1 MGLAFV
7 SINPWHPRQRRAKP
21 GTSRVSRQGKPGM
34 SIGKLTDIAIRSAK
48 ARATAYKLTDGGGL
62 HLYITPAG
70 AKLWRLRYERN
81 GKEQLLSLGKY
92 PDVTLAEARDKRG
105 DSKKVLRAGGDPAV
119 EIRRAAAGAE
129 GETFETIARA
139 WHKANLPRWSPK
151 HGADVLATLKKD
163 IFPAL
168 GAEPLNSIT
177 PPMVLEA
184 LREIEE
190 RGAVETAHRVRQ
202 RMSDVFAYAIAAGIG
217 TGDPAAIVKK
227 ALSYVHKRRQPAV
240 TKLEDARKVLVAVEA
255 IPGYPVTKLAMR
267 LLAITVL
274 RPGAFRVA
282 LWSDFA
288 AVDWEKE
295 PTWVVPAERM
305 KLKKEHKEDEAREF
319 WVPLP
324 TQAKPILEALK
335 KLTGTSDYLFPNLRG
350 FDRPMSENA
359 LGYMLN
365 RAGYQGRHVPHGWRA
380 AFSTIM
386 NERYP
391 DDRAVIDLMLAHT
404 PKDKVQAAYN
414 RALYMTRRR
423 ELAQIW
429 ADLILA
435 ELPPPMQLLTGRR
448 K

>member
-1 MGLAFV
+1 
-7 SINPWHPRQRRAKP
+7 
-21 GTSRVSRQGKPGM
+21 M
-34 SIGKLTDIAIRSAK
+34 SIGKLTDIAIRAAK
-48 ARATAYKLTDGGGL
+48 ARETPYKLTDGGGL
-62 HLYITPAG
+62 HLYVTPAG
-70 AKLWRLRYERN
+70 GKLWRLRYERH

-92 PDVTLAEARDKRG
+92 PDVTLAAARDKR
-105 DSKKVLRAGGDPAV
+105 DDAKKILRVGGDPAV
-119 EIRRAAAGAE
+119 EIRRAAAGVE
-129 GETFETIARA
+129 GETFEAVARA

-163 IFPAL
+163 IFPAI
-168 GAEPLNSIT
+168 GADPINSIT
-177 PPMVLEA
+177 PPRVLEA
-184 LREIEE
+184 LRDIEA
-190 RGAVETAHRVRQ
+190 RGAIETAHRVRQ

-227 ALSYVHKRRQPAV
+227 ALSYVPKRRQPAV
-240 TKLEDARKVLVAVEA
+240 TKLADAKKVLTAVEA

-267 LLAITVL
+267 LLAVTVL

-288 AVDWEKE
+288 GIDWEKE

-324 TQAKPILEALK
+324 RQAKPILEALR
-335 KLTGTSDYLFPNLRG
+335 KLTGNSEYLFPNLRG

-359 LGYMLN
+359 LGYILN
-365 RAGYQGRHVPHGWRA
+365 RAGYHGRHVPHGWRA
-380 AFSTIM
+380 TFSTIL
-386 NERYP
+386 NEMYP
-391 DDRAVIDLMLAHT
+391 DDKHVIDLMLAHVR
-404 PKDKVQAAYN
+404 KDKVEAAYN

-435 ELPPPMQLLTGRR
+435 DLPPPMELLTGRR

>member
-1 MGLAFV
+1 
-7 SINPWHPRQRRAKP
+7 
-21 GTSRVSRQGKPGM
+21 M
-34 SIGKLTDIAIRSAK
+34 STGKLTDVRIRAAK
-48 ARATAYKLTDGGGL
+48 PRAQPFKLTDGGGL
-62 HLYITPAG
+62 HLFITPAG
-70 AKLWRLRYERN
+70 TKTWRLRYELR
-81 GKEQLLSLGKY
+81 GKEQTLSLERY
-92 PDVTLAEARDKRG
+92 PGMSLADAREKR
-105 DSKKVLRAGGDPAV
+105 DDAKKVLRAGGDPAA
-119 EIRRAAAGAE
+119 EFRRAAAAADASD
-129 GETFETIARA
+129 TFEVVAKA
-139 WHKANLPRWSPK
+139 WHKANLPRWSTR
-151 HGADVLATLKKD
+151 HAADVLGSLQTN
-163 IFPAL
+163 IFPTL
-168 GAEPLNSIT
+168 GAEPINSIT

-190 RGAVETAHRVRQ
+190 RGAVETSHRVRQ
-202 RMSDVFAYAIAAGIG
+202 RMSDVFIYAIAAGIG
-217 TGDPAAIVKK
+217 QNDPAAIVKK
-227 ALSYVHKRRQPAV
+227 ALAHVQKRRQPAI
-240 TKLEDARKVLVAVEA
+240 TKLADAKEILAKVEA

-274 RPGAFRVA
+274 RPGAFRVG

-288 AVDWEKE
+288 ALDDKE
-295 PTWVVPAERM
+295 PVWIIPAERM

-324 TQAKPILEALK
+324 SQAAAIIAALR
-335 KLTGTSDYLFPNLRG
+335 KLTGKGTYLFPNLRG
-350 FDRPMSENA
+350 WDRPMSENA
-359 LGYMLN
+359 LGYILN

-380 AFSTIM
+380 TFSTVM
-386 NERYP
+386 NELYP

>member
-1 MGLAFV
+1 
-7 SINPWHPRQRRAKP
+7 
-21 GTSRVSRQGKPGM
+21 M
-34 SIGKLTDIAIRSAK
+34 STGKLTDVRIRAAK
-48 ARATAYKLTDGGGL
+48 PRAQPFKLTDGGGL
-62 HLYITPAG
+62 HLFITPAG
-70 AKLWRLRYERN
+70 TKTWRLRYELR
-81 GKEQLLSLGKY
+81 GKEQTLSLERY
-92 PDVTLAEARDKRG
+92 PGMSLADAREKR
-105 DSKKVLRAGGDPAV
+105 DDAKKVLRAGGDPAA
-119 EIRRAAAGAE
+119 EFRRAAAAADASD
-129 GETFETIARA
+129 TFEVVAKA
-139 WHKANLPRWSPK
+139 WHKANLPRWSTR
-151 HGADVLATLKKD
+151 HAADVLGSLQTN
-163 IFPAL
+163 IFPTL
-168 GAEPLNSIT
+168 GAEPINSIT

-190 RGAVETAHRVRQ
+190 RGAVETSHRVRQ
-202 RMSDVFAYAIAAGIG
+202 RMSDVFIYAIAAGIG
-217 TGDPAAIVKK
+217 QNDPAAIVKK
-227 ALSYVHKRRQPAV
+227 ALAHVQKRRQPAI
-240 TKLEDARKVLVAVEA
+240 TKLADAKEILAKVEA

-274 RPGAFRVA
+274 RPGAFRVG

-288 AVDWEKE
+288 ALDDKE
-295 PTWVVPAERM
+295 PVWIIPAERM

-324 TQAKPILEALK
+324 SQAAAIIAALR
-335 KLTGTSDYLFPNLRG
+335 KLTGKGTYLFPNLRG
-350 FDRPMSENA
+350 WDRPMSENA
-359 LGYMLN
+359 LGYILN

-380 AFSTIM
+380 TFSTVM
-386 NERYP
+386 NELYP

-435 ELPPPMQLLTGRR
+435 GLPEPVTLLTGRR